1 VYCSKRRAALIA
13 VLTAS
18 LSPLAGFSAEPA
30 PVGPAETASAT
41 QDPAAPAAIE
51 STAQGLTIEQ
61 LEALA
66 LQHNPTLEQ
75 ARAETWKTHGR
86 YVQAGL
92 YPNPDVGYAASE
104 VGNDGYGGQQG
115 GYIQQE
121 FVFGGKLGLSQNIAS
136 AERDAAGH
144 ALQLQ
149 ELRVRNNVRLEFYA
163 ILVAER
169 NLDLARQL
177 FTVAENAAKLARIRS
192 EQGEASKLDE
202 LQARGEQQRAAVVV
216 AQAGNAVEAAWRRMR
231 AVVGTPSLSQQSL
244 TGNIEQHQLPDV
256 SFDELLARLQS
267 TSPQIRLAEA
277 RINRAQAA
285 VARAEVEPIPNLT
298 LQNTIQYDASTRFT
312 VVGIQ
317 ATLPVPVFDRNQGN
331 ITEAE
336 NEWIRASRE
345 VDRLRLEQQHALA
358 TRWQQF
364 ANARIQVEQYRSEV
378 LPTVSETLKLTRAA
392 YEAGEADYLRLLT
405 AQRSYTETYREYVTA
420 LGAAWQE
427 AVQLNGLLLTNGL
440 AAAESVTN

>member
-1 VYCSKRRAALIA
+1 MFGSKHHAAVLA

-18 LSPLAGFSAEPA
+18 LNPLVGLSAEP
-30 PVGPAETASAT
+30 V
-41 QDPAAPAAIE
+41 PAATSRTATPASNSE
-51 STAQGLTIEQ
+51 SATAQGITIDR

-75 ARAETWKTHGR
+75 ARADTWKTHGR

-92 YPNPDVGYAASE
+92 YPNPEVGYAASE
-104 VGNDGYGGQQG
+104 IGNEGESGQQG

-121 FVFGGKLGLSQNIAS
+121 FVFGGKLGLSQNVAS
-136 AERDAAGH
+136 AEREAADH
-144 ALQLQ
+144 ALLLQ
-149 ELRVRNNVRLEFYA
+149 ELRVRNNVRLEYYA

-169 NLDLARQL
+169 NLDLAQQL
-177 FTVAENAAKLARIRS
+177 HAVAGNAAKLATIRS
-192 EQGEASKLDE
+192 EQGEASRLDE
-202 LQARGEQQRAAVVV
+202 LQARGEQQRAAVAV
-216 AQAGNAVEAAWRRMR
+216 AQAKNAVEAAWRRLR
-231 AVVGTPSLSQQSL
+231 AIVGAPSLTRQPL
-244 TGNIEQHQLPDV
+244 AGNIEQHDIPE
-256 SFDELLARLQS
+256 SSHDELLSQLQS

-277 RINRAQAA
+277 RIDRAQAA
-285 VARAEVEPIPNLT
+285 VARAEVEPIPNVT
-298 LQNTIQYDASTRFT
+298 VQNVLQYDTATKYT
-312 VVGIQ
+312 VVGLQ
-317 ATLPVPVFDRNQGN
+317 ATLPLPVFDRNQGN

-345 VDRLRLEQQHALA
+345 VDRMRLEQQRRMA

-364 ANARIQVEQYRSEV
+364 ADARIQVRQYRSEV

-420 LGAAWQE
+420 LGAAWQA
-427 AVQLNGLLLTNGL
+427 AVQLNGFLLTDGL
-440 AAAESVTN
+440 AAAESVTD

>member
-1 VYCSKRRAALIA
+1 MFRSRRRAAALA

-18 LSPLAGFSAEPA
+18 LNPLVGFAAEPV
-30 PVGPAETASAT
+30 PVGPSDASSSASSS
-41 QDPAAPAAIE
+41 E
-51 STAQGLTIEQ
+51 SSTAAGLTIDQ

-92 YPNPDVGYAASE
+92 YPNPEIGYVASE

-115 GYIQQE
+115 TYIQQE
-121 FVFGGKLGLSQNIAS
+121 FVFGGKLGLSQNVAS
-136 AERDAAGH
+136 AEREAADH
-144 ALQLQ
+144 ALLLQ
-149 ELRVRNNVRLEFYA
+149 ELRVRNNVRLEYYS
-163 ILVAER
+163 ILVANR
-169 NLDLARQL
+169 NLDLAKQL
-177 FTVAENAAKLARIRS
+177 YSVAGNAAKLAKIRS

-202 LQARGEQQRAAVVV
+202 LQARGEQQRAAVAV
-216 AQAGNAVEAAWRRMR
+216 AQAGNAVDGAWRRLQ
-231 AVVGTPSLSQQSL
+231 AVIASPLLTQQPL
-244 TGNIEQHQLPDV
+244 AGNIEEHQLPEV
-256 SFDELLARLQS
+256 TFDELLARMQS

-285 VARAEVEPIPNLT
+285 VERAEVEPIPNLT
-298 LQNTIQYDASTRFT
+298 IQNTIQYDASTKFT

-345 VDRLRLEQQHALA
+345 VDRLRLGQQRALA

-405 AQRSYTETYREYVTA
+405 AQRSYTETYRDYVAA

-427 AVQLNGLLLTNGL
+427 AVQLNGLLLTDGL
-440 AAAESVTN
+440 AAAESVTD

>member
-1 VYCSKRRAALIA
+1 VFRSRRRAAALA

-18 LSPLAGFSAEPA
+18 LNPLVGFAAEPV
-30 PVGPAETASAT
+30 PVGPSDASSSASSS
-41 QDPAAPAAIE
+41 E
-51 STAQGLTIEQ
+51 SSTAAGLTIDQ

-92 YPNPDVGYAASE
+92 YPNPEIGYVASE

-115 GYIQQE
+115 TYIQQE
-121 FVFGGKLGLSQNIAS
+121 FVFGGKLGLSQNVAS
-136 AERDAAGH
+136 AEREAADH
-144 ALQLQ
+144 ALLLQ
-149 ELRVRNNVRLEFYA
+149 ELRVRNNVRLEYYS
-163 ILVAER
+163 ILVANR
-169 NLDLARQL
+169 NLDLAKQL
-177 FTVAENAAKLARIRS
+177 YSVAGNAAKLAKIRS

-202 LQARGEQQRAAVVV
+202 LQARGEQQRAAVAV
-216 AQAGNAVEAAWRRMR
+216 AQAGNAVDGAWRRLQ
-231 AVVGTPSLSQQSL
+231 AVIASPLLTQQPL
-244 TGNIEQHQLPDV
+244 AGNIEEHQLPEV
-256 SFDELLARLQS
+256 TFDELLARMQS

-285 VARAEVEPIPNLT
+285 VERAEVEPIPNLT
-298 LQNTIQYDASTRFT
+298 IQNTIQYDASTKFT

-345 VDRLRLEQQHALA
+345 VDRLRLGQQRALA

-405 AQRSYTETYREYVTA
+405 AQRSYTETYRDYVAA

-427 AVQLNGLLLTNGL
+427 AVQLNGLLLTDGL
-440 AAAESVTN
+440 AAAESVTD

>member
-1 VYCSKRRAALIA
+1 MFRSKRHAAAFA

-18 LSPLAGFSAEPA
+18 LNPLVGFSAEPV
-30 PVGPAETASAT
+30 PVGPSDATSSAVSSESS
-41 QDPAAPAAIE
+41 AAA
-51 STAQGLTIEQ
+51 GLTIEQ
-61 LEALA
+61 LETLA

-92 YPNPDVGYAASE
+92 YPNPEIGYVASE

-115 GYIQQE
+115 TYIQQE
-121 FVFGGKLGLSQNIAS
+121 FVFGGKLGLSQNVAS
-136 AERDAAGH
+136 AEREAADH
-144 ALQLQ
+144 ALLLQ
-149 ELRVRNNVRLEFYA
+149 ELRVRNNVRLEYYS
-163 ILVAER
+163 ILVANR
-169 NLDLARQL
+169 NLDLAKQL
-177 FTVAENAAKLARIRS
+177 YSVAGNAAKLAKIRS

-202 LQARGEQQRAAVVV
+202 LQARGEQQRAAVAV
-216 AQAGNAVEAAWRRMR
+216 AQAGNAVDGAWRRLQ
-231 AVVGTPSLSQQSL
+231 AVIASPSLTRQPL
-244 TGNIEQHQLPDV
+244 AGNIEEHQLPEIT
-256 SFDELLARLQS
+256 FDELLARLQS
-267 TSPQIRLAEA
+267 RSPQIRLAEA

-285 VARAEVEPIPNLT
+285 VERAEVEPIPNLT
-298 LQNTIQYDASTRFT
+298 IQNTIQYDASTKFT

-345 VDRLRLEQQHALA
+345 VDRLRLGQQRALA

-405 AQRSYTETYREYVTA
+405 AQRSYTETYRDYVAA

-427 AVQLNGLLLTNGL
+427 AVQVNGLLLTDGL
-440 AAAESVTN
+440 AAAESVTD

>member
-1 VYCSKRRAALIA
+1 MFRLKRHAAALA

-18 LSPLAGFSAEPA
+18 LNPLVGFAAEPV
-30 PVGPAETASAT
+30 PVGPSDATSAASSS
-41 QDPAAPAAIE
+41 E
-51 STAQGLTIEQ
+51 SSTAAGLTIEQ
-61 LEALA
+61 LETLA

-92 YPNPDVGYAASE
+92 YPNPEIGYVASE

-115 GYIQQE
+115 TYIQQE
-121 FVFGGKLGLSQNIAS
+121 FVFGGKLGLSQNVAS
-136 AERDAAGH
+136 AEREAADH
-144 ALQLQ
+144 ALLLQ
-149 ELRVRNNVRLEFYA
+149 ELRVRNNVRLEYYS
-163 ILVAER
+163 ILVANR
-169 NLDLARQL
+169 NLDLAKQL
-177 FTVAENAAKLARIRS
+177 YSVAGNAAKLAKIRS

-202 LQARGEQQRAAVVV
+202 LQARGEQQRAAVAV
-216 AQAGNAVEAAWRRMR
+216 AQAGNAVDGAWRRLQ
-231 AVVGTPSLSQQSL
+231 AVIASPSLTQQPL
-244 TGNIEQHQLPDV
+244 AGNIEEHQLPEV
-256 SFDELLARLQS
+256 TFDELLTRMQS

-285 VARAEVEPIPNLT
+285 VERAEVEPIPNLT
-298 LQNTIQYDASTRFT
+298 IQNTIQYDASTKFT

-345 VDRLRLEQQHALA
+345 VDRLRLGQQRALA

-364 ANARIQVEQYRSEV
+364 ANARIQVEQYRKEV

-405 AQRSYTETYREYVTA
+405 AQRSYTETYRDYVAA

-427 AVQLNGLLLTNGL
+427 AVQLNGLLLTDGL
-440 AAAESVTN
+440 AAAESVTD

>member
-1 VYCSKRRAALIA
+1 MFRSKRRAAVLA

-18 LSPLAGFSAEPA
+18 LNPLVGFAAEPV
-30 PVGPAETASAT
+30 PVGPSDTAST
-41 QDPAAPAAIE
+41 VSSNESSPAA
-51 STAQGLTIEQ
+51 GLTIDQ
-61 LEALA
+61 LETLA
-66 LQHNPTLEQ
+66 VQNNPTLEQ
-75 ARAETWKTHGR
+75 ARAETWKTYGR

-115 GYIQQE
+115 TYIQQE
-121 FVFGGKLGLSQNIAS
+121 FVFGGKLGLSQNVAS
-136 AERDAAGH
+136 AEREAADH
-144 ALQLQ
+144 ALMLQ
-149 ELRVRNNVRLEFYA
+149 ELRVRNNVRLEYYS
-163 ILVAER
+163 ILVANR
-169 NLDLARQL
+169 NLDLAKQL
-177 FTVAENAAKLARIRS
+177 YSVAENAAKLAKIRS

-202 LQARGEQQRAAVVV
+202 LQARGEQQRAAVAV
-216 AQAGNAVEAAWRRMR
+216 AQASNAVEATWKRLQ
-231 AVVGTPSLSQQSL
+231 AVVGDPTLARQPLV
-244 TGNIEQHQLPDV
+244 GNIEQNVLPDV
-256 SFDELLARLQS
+256 SYDELLERLQL

-277 RINRAQAA
+277 RISRAEAA

-298 LQNTIQYDASTRFT
+298 IQNTIQYDASTKFT

-317 ATLPVPVFDRNQGN
+317 ATMPIPVFNRNQGN

-345 VDRLRLEQQHALA
+345 VDRLRLEQQRALA
-358 TRWQQF
+358 TRWQEF
-364 ANARIQVEQYRSEV
+364 ANARIQVEQYRSQV
-378 LPTVSETLKLTRAA
+378 LPTVSETLKLTRSA

-405 AQRSYTETYREYVTA
+405 AQRSYTETYRDYVTA

-427 AVQLNGLLLTNGL
+427 AVQLNGLLLTDGL

>member
-1 VYCSKRRAALIA
+1 MFRSRLYAAVIA
-13 VLTAS
+13 VLAAG
-18 LSPLAGFSAEPA
+18 LNPLTGFSAEPVPA
-30 PVGPAETASAT
+30 GPANTASSASSDT
-41 QDPAAPAAIE
+41 SLP
-51 STAQGLTIEQ
+51 AQGLSIDR

-92 YPNPDVGYAASE
+92 YPNPQVGYAASE
-104 VGNDGYGGQQG
+104 IGNEGRSGQHG
-115 GYIQQE
+115 GYLQQE

-136 AERDAAGH
+136 AEREAADH
-144 ALQLQ
+144 ALLLQ
-149 ELRVRNNVRLEFYA
+149 ELRVRNNVRLEYYA

-169 NLDLARQL
+169 NLDLAKQL
-177 FTVAENAAKLARIRS
+177 HAVAGNAAKLAKIRS

-202 LQARGEQQRAAVVV
+202 LQARGEQQRAAVAV
-216 AQAGNAVEAAWRRMR
+216 AQAKNAVEAAWRRLR
-231 AVVGTPSLSQQSL
+231 AIIGAPSLTQQPL
-244 TGNIEQHQLPDV
+244 AGNIEQHDVPDI
-256 SFDELLARLQS
+256 SYDELLAQLQS

-277 RINRAQAA
+277 RIDRAQAA
-285 VARAEVEPIPNLT
+285 VARAEVEPIPNVT
-298 LQNTIQYDASTRFT
+298 VQNVLQYDTATKYT
-312 VVGIQ
+312 VVGLQ
-317 ATLPVPVFDRNQGN
+317 ATLPLPVFDRNQGN

-336 NEWIRASRE
+336 NEWIRTSRE
-345 VDRLRLEQQHALA
+345 VDRLRLEQQRRMA

-364 ANARIQVEQYRSEV
+364 ADARIQVRQYRSEV

-427 AVQLNGLLLTNGL
+427 AVQLNGLLLTDGL
-440 AAAESVTN
+440 AAPESVTD